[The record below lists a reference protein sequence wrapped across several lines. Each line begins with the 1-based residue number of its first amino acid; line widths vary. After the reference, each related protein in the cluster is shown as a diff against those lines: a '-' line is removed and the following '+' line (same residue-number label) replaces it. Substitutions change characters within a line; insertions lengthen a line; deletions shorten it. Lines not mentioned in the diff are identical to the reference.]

1 MYRGSFYRLPFSA
14 KTCSS
19 CDKPCKVCRS
29 EMAGITLLSV
39 QGHDESLSANLFNL
53 RLINIFRSL
62 LQVNSNQFST
72 N

>member
-1 MYRGSFYRLPFSA
+1 
-14 KTCSS
+14 
-19 CDKPCKVCRS
+19 
-29 EMAGITLLSV
+29 MAGNTLLSV

-62 LQVNSNQFST
+62 LQVNCNQFST